1 MRFTFVTA
9 LLVSGVVLSTPPLT
23 AHHAA
28 QAQFDK
34 DSTQEITGVM
44 KRVQWVNPH
53 VRWYIDVDNEDGTV
67 TTWQID
73 GSGPGGYRRNGISA
87 RGVFSVGETYSA
99 LVALARDGTPSGY
112 IMTWTLPTGQKLDFW
127 HDYGAR

>member
-9 LLVSGVVLSTPPLT
+9 LLVSGVVLSTPLLT

-73 GSGPGGYRRNGISA
+73 GFWPWRVSSEWHFRPRRVFRRGDLFRPRRACPGRYAQWLHHDVDAADRPEAG
-87 RGVFSVGETYSA
+87 
-99 LVALARDGTPSGY
+99 LLA
-112 IMTWTLPTGQKLDFW
+112 
-127 HDYGAR
+127 

>member
-1 MRFTFVTA
+1 MRFRFIMA
-9 LLVSGVVLSTPPLT
+9 LLVSGVVLSTVSLA

-53 VRWYIDVDNEDGTV
+53 VRWYLDVTGDDGTV

-87 RGVFSVGETYSA
+87 RGVFPVGETYSA

-112 IMTWTLPTGQKLDFW
+112 IMTWTLPTGQQLDFW